1 VLLVLAL
8 AWIPFGLAY
17 LLLQN
22 LLLGIHEVRAYNK
35 IELINQIVGVILIGL
50 VILAGIVRAEIV
62 FSSGL
67 AALLAGF
74 FLALRAL
81 RQHLKEFPMPSMSL
95 FKKNIRYG
103 IRAYLAA
110 FFAFLVLRI
119 DLLMIKYILG
129 AEQAGYYSIAVS
141 MADMINMLPV
151 VVGTILFP
159 KLSALIN
166 NDAKWNI
173 AKKTAL
179 GVGIMM
185 IILTSCAALLAKPA
199 ITILFG
205 KSFMPAVPAFIWLM
219 PGIVFLSINII
230 YMNYFAS
237 TGMPSITIYSPA
249 IAALCNILLNL
260 KLIPLLGI
268 VGASFSSVF
277 SYGIMLGGS
286 VLYISY
292 GKRK

>member
-1 VLLVLAL
+1 
-8 AWIPFGLAY
+8 
-17 LLLQN
+17 
-22 LLLGIHEVRAYNK
+22 
-35 IELINQIVGVILIGL
+35 
-50 VILAGIVRAEIV
+50 
-62 FSSGL
+62 
-67 AALLAGF
+67 
-74 FLALRAL
+74 
-81 RQHLKEFPMPSMSL
+81 MPSMSL

-199 ITILFG
+199 IIILFG